1 MGVGSF
7 PKQASNALEKEGILG
22 SMNVSE
28 TKAEGL
34 VREYS
39 IVITAAEIETQV
51 LEKLAELA
59 KTVNMPGFRPGKVP
73 MSVVKSRFG
82 PQAQG
87 DAIKAA
93 LDEGAK
99 QAIEGNDL
107 RLASQPNVD
116 IKSYEDGKDL
126 EASLTCEVMPE
137 ISMPDLGKLSIERPT
152 LEAGD
157 DEVAEALTNI
167 ADGNKPSVAVE
178 KKRAAKSG
186 DILTI
191 DFIGRIDGEAFE
203 GGAAEGHSL
212 ELGSN
217 SFIPGFEDGLIGTK
231 VGDKLDVTV
240 NFPEDYQAAHL
251 AGKPAVF
258 EVTVQEMSEQGEAK
272 IDDELGVRLGFAD
285 LDGLKEAI
293 REQINAQHSTG
304 LRQALKK
311 NVLDALAE
319 GDVFD
324 IPPSLFTQ
332 EYESVVRAMNPAAQ
346 EQHDHDHDDPDHV
359 HPAADEGMDDAAR
372 QEAREVA
379 ERRVRLG
386 LLLTEIG
393 RNNNIDVS
401 EEDTRNAV
409 LEEARRYP
417 GQEQM
422 VFEYFQK
429 NPEAMQQLAGPI
441 FEDKTIDFIMEMA
454 NVTEVKTDVE
464 TLYAAPEETA
474 APAKKTAK
482 KAAKKA
488 TAKKAAAKDAP
499 AKKAPAKKAAAKK
512 AAAKKA
518 AKKATKKAA
527 K

>member
-1 MGVGSF
+1 MGNPDHG
-7 PKQASNALEKEGILG
+7 AAEGTEKEGILG

-157 DEVAEALTNI
+157 EEVAEALTNI

-203 GGAAEGHSL
+203 GGAAEGESSGTSRTQKVHMMHAHIRKARCSAFPSYSPSSSPSKRGRSCTPCTPRRTSPADGTASTFSASPSPSS
-212 ELGSN
+212 GSW
-217 SFIPGFEDGLIGTK
+217 L
-231 VGDKLDVTV
+231 
-240 NFPEDYQAAHL
+240 AA
-251 AGKPAVF
+251 AARQP
-258 EVTVQEMSEQGEAK
+258 
-272 IDDELGVRLGFAD
+272 ILGVIFCGPSGA
-285 LDGLKEAI
+285 
-293 REQINAQHSTG
+293 
-304 LRQALKK
+304 
-311 NVLDALAE
+311 
-319 GDVFD
+319 
-324 IPPSLFTQ
+324 PSLFFGTNRRGGKLF
-332 EYESVVRAMNPAAQ
+332 SVGPV
-346 EQHDHDHDDPDHV
+346 
-359 HPAADEGMDDAAR
+359 
-372 QEAREVA
+372 
-379 ERRVRLG
+379 
-386 LLLTEIG
+386 I
-393 RNNNIDVS
+393 
-401 EEDTRNAV
+401 
-409 LEEARRYP
+409 
-417 GQEQM
+417 
-422 VFEYFQK
+422 VF
-429 NPEAMQQLAGPI
+429 
-441 FEDKTIDFIMEMA
+441 
-454 NVTEVKTDVE
+454 
-464 TLYAAPEETA
+464 
-474 APAKKTAK
+474 
-482 KAAKKA
+482 
-488 TAKKAAAKDAP
+488 
-499 AKKAPAKKAAAKK
+499 
-512 AAAKKA
+512 
-518 AKKATKKAA
+518 
-527 K
+527 

>member
-7 PKQASNALEKEGILG
+7 PKQASNAPEKEGILG

-293 REQINAQHSTG
+293 REQINAQHSTA

-346 EQHDHDHDDPDHV
+346 EQHDHDDPDHV

-488 TAKKAAAKDAP
+488 TAKKAAAK
-499 AKKAPAKKAAAKK
+499 K

>member
-1 MGVGSF
+1 
-7 PKQASNALEKEGILG
+7 
-22 SMNVSE
+22 MNVSE

-39 IVITAAEIETQV
+39 IMITAAEIETQV
-51 LEKLAELA
+51 LEKLVELA

-116 IKSYEDGKDL
+116 VKSYEEGKDL
-126 EASLTCEVMPE
+126 EASLTCEVMPD

-167 ADGNKPSVAVE
+167 AHDNKPSVAIE

-251 AGKPAVF
+251 AGRPAVF

-272 IDDELGVRLGFAD
+272 IDDELGVRLGFVD
-285 LDGLKEAI
+285 LDGLKDAI
-293 REQINAQHSTG
+293 REQINAQHSTA

-332 EYESVVRAMNPAAQ
+332 EYESVARAMNPAAQ
-346 EQHDHDHDDPDHV
+346 EQDDHDDPDHV
-359 HPAADEGMDDAAR
+359 DPAADEGMDDAAR

-393 RNNNIDVS
+393 RSNNIDVS

-429 NPEAMQQLAGPI
+429 NPEAMQQIAGPI

-454 NVTEVKTDVE
+454 NVTEVKTVVE

-474 APAKKTAK
+474 VPPKKTAK

-488 TAKKAAAKDAP
+488 AKKVTAKKVVAKE
-499 AKKAPAKKAAAKK
+499 APAKKAAAKK
-512 AAAKKA
+512 VAKKALKKA
-518 AKKATKKAA
+518 AK
-527 K
+527 